1 MRPDATPPSGV
12 GSPLSSSGNRRARL
26 APSQKFVLA
35 FVSVVTLF
43 WIVGGQWAP
52 VWPIALAVG
61 LAIVQA
67 LPRDLEP

>member
-1 MRPDATPPSGV
+1 MRPDPAPPSGV
-12 GSPLSSSGNRRARL
+12 GSPLSSREHRRARL
-26 APSQKFVLA
+26 APSQRLVLA
-35 FVSVVTLF
+35 FVAVVTLF

-61 LAIVQA
+61 FAIVQA